1 MRASYVMELIKDQL
15 SDEYVDSV
23 EILTDNDMEIIID
36 DTIYRISV
44 EADIVA

>member
-1 MRASYVMELIKDQL
+1 MRAEYVMWLIKDQL

-23 EILTDNDMEIIID
+23 EILTGNDMEIIID
-36 DTIYRISV
+36 DTLYRISV